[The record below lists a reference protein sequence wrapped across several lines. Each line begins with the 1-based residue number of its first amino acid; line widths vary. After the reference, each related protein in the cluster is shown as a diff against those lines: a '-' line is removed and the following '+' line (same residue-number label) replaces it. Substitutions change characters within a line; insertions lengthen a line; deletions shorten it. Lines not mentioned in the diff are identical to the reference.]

1 MTKKRRRIRLVDW
14 DYWAGLLTF
23 FVVLFLMLYFL
34 KTMMLVAIVLLCFFI
49 LFNVCKRRR

>member
-1 MTKKRRRIRLVDW
+1 MSKKRRVRLVDW

-34 KTMMLVAIVLLCFFI
+34 KTMMLIAIILLCFFI